1 MVQTKCRCATFRVS
15 SNNSE
20 PSVKLSP
27 RIFLLTL
34 GFAIL
39 PLQADDKPKASS
51 SPEEKELD
59 LPVPVGI
66 PVNGIKIPHYNSD
79 GKLALL
85 LEADTALK
93 NDDANVQFTNLKLEA
108 LDEDDRKIFVEL
120 PQAVLNLDTRILTGD
135 KTVNIRRED
144 FTISADW
151 IEFNTK
157 TRFGTVRGNIHMVL
171 TSDDP
176 DPEVTTP

>member
-1 MVQTKCRCATFRVS
+1 M
-15 SNNSE
+15 
-20 PSVKLSP
+20 KLSP

-39 PLQADDKPKASS
+39 PLLADDAPKASTA
-51 SPEEKELD
+51 PEEKELD

-79 GKLALL
+79 GKLAML

-93 NDDANVQFTNLKLEA
+93 NDDVNVQFTNLKLEA
-108 LDEDDRKIFVEL
+108 LDEEDRKIFVEL
-120 PQAVLNLDTRILTGD
+120 PQAVLNLDSRILTGD

-176 DPEVTTP
+176 DLEVTTP

>member
-1 MVQTKCRCATFRVS
+1 
-15 SNNSE
+15 
-20 PSVKLSP
+20 VKLSP

-39 PLQADDKPKASS
+39 PLQADDTPKPSS

-93 NDDANVQFTNLKLEA
+93 NDDANVQFTN
-108 LDEDDRKIFVEL
+108 L

-176 DPEVTTP
+176 DLEVTTP